1 MIDTERINIGPIPAI
16 IWGPPSQHL
25 VLAVH
30 GNMSHKADTVI
41 ELLAGNAVPRGYQV
55 LSFDLPEHGDRKAD
69 PTPCKAAEC
78 VRDLET
84 VMEYA
89 CARWNHIGLFG
100 CSMGA
105 YFSLLAYR
113 DCNLEQCLFLSPV
126 VDMERLIESMMSWS
140 NVTPDQLR
148 EQGEICSCVGQ
159 MLYWDYYCYV
169 KAHPIDRWTPPTRIL
184 YGEQDNLCER
194 ETVERFALRFS
205 CGLEIVPGGEHFF
218 HTEEQLT
225 AYRDW
230 LDWSFQ

>member
-1 MIDTERINIGPIPAI
+1 
-16 IWGPPSQHL
+16 
-25 VLAVH
+25 
-30 GNMSHKADTVI
+30 MSHKADTVI
-41 ELLAGNAVPRGYQV
+41 ELLAGKAIARGYQV
-55 LSFDLPEHGDRKAD
+55 LSFDLPEHGDRKTD
-69 PTPCKAAEC
+69 PTPCKVAEC

-148 EQGEICSCVGQ
+148 EQGDLLLRGTNALLGLLLLRESPSHRP
-159 MLYWDYYCYV
+159 LDS
-169 KAHPIDRWTPPTRIL
+169 AHPHPVR
-184 YGEQDNLCER
+184 G
-194 ETVERFALRFS
+194 A
-205 CGLEIVPGGEHFF
+205 G
-218 HTEEQLT
+218 
-225 AYRDW
+225 
-230 LDWSFQ
+230 

>member
-16 IWGPPSQHL
+16 IWGQPSQRL
-25 VLAVH
+25 ILAVH

-41 ELLAGNAVPRGYQV
+41 ELLAGKAVARGYQV
-55 LSFDLPEHGDRKAD
+55 LSFDLPEHGDRKTD

-89 CARWNHIGLFG
+89 CARWNHISLFG
-100 CSMGA
+100 CSLGA

-148 EQGEICSCVGQ
+148 EQGEIRSCVGQ

-194 ETVERFALRFS
+194 GIVERFALRFS
-205 CGLEIVPGGEHFF
+205 CSLEVVPGGEHFF
-218 HTEEQLT
+218 HTEEQLA
-225 AYRDW
+225 AYRHW
-230 LDWSFQ
+230 LDRSFK